1 MKNAIATTA
10 VIMAVSVVYS
20 SSDFATNVYNLVSHI
35 WAGYV
40 IDGGGRT
47 LTPEQNCGS
56 AIGGGLIYNV
66 SEEEWRRFRDYTEAV
81 SNNCAEI
88 IADWRS
94 YETNEMVRFTT
105 LNAIVYSGFDNY
117 TNCIEN
123 LLSRYEADTNY
134 FGLAT
139 MRFLAMPYGTMEGE
153 YMLANHYDIPAV
165 SNMLVRLRTQ
175 AENVG
180 YEYVVQSCNTTL
192 SGKKKADYDQLKP
205 LGLLWP

>member
-1 MKNAIATTA
+1 MKNAISTA
-10 VIMAVSVVYS
+10 AAILAVSAIYS
-20 SSDFATNVYNLVSHI
+20 SSDFATNAYNRVSDV

-40 IDGGGRT
+40 IDSGGRT
-47 LTPEQNCGS
+47 LTPEQNCNG

-66 SEEEWRRFRDYTEAV
+66 SEEEWRRFLYYTEAV

-88 IADWRS
+88 IADWQS

-134 FGLAT
+134 CGWAT
-139 MRFLAMPYGTMEGE
+139 MRFLAVPMGTQEGE
-153 YMLANHYDIPAV
+153 YLLTNHYAEPAV
-165 SNMLVRLRTQ
+165 SNILMRFKTQ
-175 AENVG
+175 AENHGDVPIAKICG
-180 YEYVVQSCNTTL
+180 DML
-192 SGKKKADYDQLKP
+192 SGKDKERYDQLKSI
-205 LGLLWP
+205 GQLWP